1 MPLSGA
7 KLVIGRASDDVESS
21 AKDVATRDEQGVPV
35 HRLRLRGAPALSRRH
50 AELECRG
57 GRLYLTDLGSLHGT
71 SRNGWR
77 LPSRA
82 TVRLRGGDTVVLA
95 PSAPDGRGVGYT
107 IVAVEPGADGV
118 ELLYQRAVVVAPR
131 TGGEGLLSG
140 SAGRNTAM
148 SPTSSASYASLRST
162 AGPSDERSAASSPK
176 TAAAGVPRGPAV
188 ARSTDADSAL
198 GTTSGDPLGRKQ
210 LGRDVVAWLDAA
222 AAVAAAQ
229 FLERFATGAGSTL
242 ASRRDFSVGDAMR
255 AALRD
260 IPRPQ
265 SRGAASA
272 NACTRAA
279 SNWPTLWDHFQRA
292 VAAQLE
298 ARNQRGDAD
307 TAPVPWKQS
316 PEWLALKTL
325 AATPQHREG
334 AAQPRSA
341 DSLTGTQRRVEAAKR
356 NALAARVATFCD
368 AAEAQLLAERAAERA
383 NFETLR
389 EATDAAAAAAEA
401 AGAAC
406 ELDDRAALLGGTSG
420 PRVLTGMILVA
431 TSTSSGR
438 RFLTLQTPGGAPLPP
453 TALSPGDWVVMRADG
468 AVISGSDDGASSMD
482 DARGETPHMLDPMLD
497 AELVDDLGIEEA
509 DAVSSDGADERQ
521 PSRVAEVE
529 GRVQEV
535 GSHSLVV
542 VLPVSDGTP
551 GGPVPMSA
559 ALAAC
564 AGRMLVVMA
573 APDGVTFNRQM
584 AALAKLR
591 LVTKTKG
598 HPAAAVVA
606 ALFPEP
612 PPPPVADAQ
621 LLYRTSAAIVDD
633 HTHGVHVPSAPPPLA
648 PSSAVGAL
656 IALGAT
662 SYDSFAA
669 SWASLGD
676 LASLDPFQRAAAAA
690 GLARN
695 HSVACIQGP
704 PGTGKTSVIATV
716 VTRAAGRGERVLCAA
731 PTNAAVDAL
740 AVRLAAAGLRCVRL
754 GDSSGLSEDVASRMS
769 LDKQVAAAL
778 GGSAIGTDSLD
789 ALRSELRSARAR
801 ATAARDGPRAAAAAA
816 ALVKLA
822 KSARKAAAQAERDV
836 LRCAQVVLCTCT
848 GAGESVMDSPNVSD
862 FDLVVLDEAGQAT
875 QPSAWLPLLRGK
887 RAMLVGDAQQL
898 APTVLS
904 PAARQAGLAVS
915 LLERAEVLATRLSLP
930 HHMGNPDSAAGA
942 GALAAAASAAVVRT
956 TLRTQYRSH
965 ASIAGWASAAL
976 YDNMVSSHASCAT
989 RQLCSLP
996 GVVDSPLTRTPWVVL
1011 TTRTAD
1017 GALLP
1022 GCGEVS
1028 AAEAGVTTSGVLGGS
1043 VLNSGEADAVA
1054 THVASLLA
1062 ARVPPHRIAVLS
1074 PYAAQVSLLRER
1086 IAALRVA
1093 GAAAVVVASVDAFQ
1107 GQEADA
1113 VVISTVRANATRSV
1127 GFLADTRRMNVA
1139 ITRAKCQV
1147 ALVVDPV
1154 TVGAHPFLGALLQH
1168 AVAGS
1173 LHGAV
1178 CVQDAAAGTAPWD
1191 ERV

>member
-1 MPLSGA
+1 MPLSSA
-7 KLVIGRASDDVESS
+7 KLIIGRASDDVESS
-21 AKDVATRDEQGVPV
+21 AKDVARPDEQGVPV
-35 HRLRLRGAPALSRRH
+35 HRLRLPAPALSRRH

-95 PSAPDGRGVGYT
+95 PSSPDGRGVGYT

-131 TGGEGLLSG
+131 TGSEGSGSSAAATAAAPSSPSSRTHAGPQDERTPAGSKAAAAG
-140 SAGRNTAM
+140 SAGG
-148 SPTSSASYASLRST
+148 SAPA
-162 AGPSDERSAASSPK
+162 
-176 TAAAGVPRGPAV
+176 RGLTV
-188 ARSTDADSAL
+188 ARSTDADSAR
-198 GTTSGDPLGRKQ
+198 GTTSGDPLGRKL
-210 LGRDVVAWLDAA
+210 LGRDVIAWLDAA

-229 FLERFATGAGSTL
+229 FLERFATGGAAPLS
-242 ASRRDFSVGDAMR
+242 SRQDFSVGDAMR

-298 ARNQRGDAD
+298 ARTQRGDAD

-316 PEWLALKTL
+316 PEWVALKTL

-334 AAQPRSA
+334 AGQPRSA
-341 DSLTGTQRRVEAAKR
+341 DSLAGTQRRVEAAQR
-356 NALAARVATFCD
+356 NALASRVATFCD

-383 NFETLR
+383 NFEALR
-389 EATDAAAAAAEA
+389 EVTDAAVAAAEA

-406 ELDDRAALLGGTSG
+406 ELDDRASLLGGTSG
-420 PRVLTGMILVA
+420 PRVLTGMVLVA
-431 TSTSSGR
+431 TTTSSGR
-438 RFLTLQTPGGAPLPP
+438 RFLTLQTPGGAPLAP

-468 AVISGSDDGASSMD
+468 HQVDQGSGGAVEDG
-482 DARGETPHMLDPMLD
+482 RGETPLMVDPMLD

-509 DAVSSDGADERQ
+509 EVLAAGGAADKQ
-521 PSRVAEVE
+521 VVPVAEVE
-529 GRVQEV
+529 GRIHEV
-535 GSHSLVV
+535 GSHTLVV
-542 VLPVSDGTP
+542 VLPISDSTP

-598 HPAAAVVA
+598 HPAAAVVE
-606 ALFPEP
+606 ALFPQ
-612 PPPPVADAQ
+612 Q
-621 LLYRTSAAIVDD
+621 LPQPAEAHVPRTSAALVDD
-633 HTHGVHVPSAPPPLA
+633 AMAGGVQVPHAPPPLT

-656 IALGAT
+656 LALGAT
-662 SYDSFAA
+662 SYDSFPA
-669 SWASLGD
+669 SWASLAD
-676 LASLDPFQRAAAAA
+676 MTSLDPFQRGAAAA

-695 HSVACIQGP
+695 HCVSCIQGP

-716 VTRAAGRGERVLCAA
+716 VARAAGRGERVLCAA

-789 ALRSELRSARAR
+789 ALRSELRQARAR
-801 ATAARDGPRAAAAAA
+801 ATAARDGPRAAAAAS

-848 GAGESVMDSPNVSD
+848 GAGESVMDAPHVSD

-887 RAMLVGDAQQL
+887 RAMLVGDALQL
-898 APTVLS
+898 APTVVS
-904 PAARQAGLAVS
+904 PVARAAGLSVS
-915 LLERAEVLATRLSLP
+915 LLERAESLATRLPNP

-942 GALAAAASAAVVRT
+942 AALTAAASAAVVRT

-965 ASIAGWASAAL
+965 AAIAGWASAAL
-976 YDNMVSSHASCAT
+976 YDNMVSTHPSCAT

-996 GVVDSPLTRTPWVVL
+996 GVADIPLTRTPWVVL
-1011 TTRTAD
+1011 TTRTPD

-1043 VLNSGEADAVA
+1043 VLNSGEADAA
-1054 THVASLLA
+1054 AHHVAALLA
-1062 ARVPPHRIAVLS
+1062 ARVPAHRIAVLS

-1086 IAALRVA
+1086 VAALRVP

-1139 ITRAKCQV
+1139 ITRAKCHL
-1147 ALVVDPV
+1147 ALVVDPL
-1154 TVGAHPFLGALLQH
+1154 TVGAHPFLGALLDH
-1168 AVAGS
+1168 ATAGAH
-1173 LHGAV
+1173 HGAV
-1178 CVQDAAAGTAPWD
+1178 CVRDAAAGRGPWD
-1191 ERV
+1191 V